1 MNRTMLIL
9 AATVAASAPAMAK
22 GPVSPE
28 VFRDSYNVHAKD
40 LLPALQTTQCRTI
53 NAAKKPGKSI
63 LECQTVAN
71 NTLLSID
78 GINKRFDGA
87 WLMVN
92 ASALPHPSDL
102 MRAGGLLLR
111 VAKGYHYG
119 DHLALAQ
126 EAIIGAQ
133 KSMGNPSCVDDPA
146 SGSRLCVSTDNG
158 TIYNMILNRSEPKKG

>member
-1 MNRTMLIL
+1 MLIL
-9 AATVAASAPAMAK
+9 AIATIASAPAMAK
-22 GPVSPE
+22 GPISPE
-28 VFRDSYNVHAKD
+28 VFRDSYNAHAKD

-53 NAAKKPGKSI
+53 SAAKEPGKAI

-71 NTLLSID
+71 NTLLSIN
-78 GINKRFDGA
+78 GMNKRFDGA
-87 WLMVN
+87 WLMLD

-102 MRAGGLLLR
+102 TRAGGLLLR

-119 DHLALAQ
+119 NHLALAQ

-133 KSMGNPSCVDDPA
+133 RSKGKQSCIDDPA

-158 TIYNMILNRSEPKKG
+158 TIYNMILEQAEPKKG